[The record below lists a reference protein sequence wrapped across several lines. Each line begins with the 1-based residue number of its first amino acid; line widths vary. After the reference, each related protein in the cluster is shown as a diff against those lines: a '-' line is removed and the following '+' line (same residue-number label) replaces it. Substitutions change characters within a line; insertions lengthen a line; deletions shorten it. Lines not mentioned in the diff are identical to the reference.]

1 MTGSVAVFG
10 SSQTELDSDEWL
22 DAVSVGRR
30 LAEAGLEVI
39 TGGYGGTM
47 EAASMGAS
55 TAGGKVVGVTAPSLF
70 PDRSGANAY
79 VGELIEA
86 PTLSARID
94 TMMRRADATIT
105 LPGSI
110 GTATELL
117 TAWNMNFIARHG
129 RSRPLPSAAIGP
141 RWQKVADALVLALGA
156 KIDGIYWANSA
167 DDGVDWI
174 LGQLGIHWTAPTG
187 T

>member
-10 SSQTELDSDEWL
+10 SSQTILDSDDWL
-22 DAVSVGRR
+22 DAVHVGRR

-47 EAASMGAS
+47 EAASLGAS
-55 TAGGKVVGVTAPSLF
+55 EAGGMVVGVTAPSLF
-70 PDRSGANAY
+70 PDRVGANPY
-79 VGELIEA
+79 VAELIEA

-117 TAWNMNFIARHG
+117 TAWNMNFIAHRARG
-129 RSRPLPSAAIGP
+129 RSIPSVAVGAG
-141 RWQKVADALVLALGA
+141 WQKVADALVLQVGA
-156 KIDGIYWANSA
+156 EINGIYWANTA

-174 LGQLGIHWTAPTG
+174 LGQLGIL
-187 T
+187 

>member
-10 SSQTELDSDEWL
+10 SSQTVLDSDEWL
-22 DAVSVGRR
+22 DAVNVGRR

-47 EAASMGAS
+47 EAASLGAS
-55 TAGGKVVGVTAPSLF
+55 TAGGKVLGVTAPSLF

-110 GTATELL
+110 GTATELI
-117 TAWNMNFIARHG
+117 TAWNMNFISRLG
-129 RSRPLPSAAIGP
+129 GGRPLPSAAIGS
-141 RWQKVADALVLALGA
+141 RWQKVADALVLILGA
-156 KIDGIYWANSA
+156 ENSGIYWANTA
-167 DDGVDWI
+167 DDGVEWI
-174 LGQLGIHWTAPTG
+174 LGQLGIRWIEPTS